1 MNFTST
7 HLWKGLL
14 WFAVLCTLGNTF
26 LDVNNWYLG
35 LTYHE
40 ATLSKIFRFCRTI
53 SIASMSGLLFY
64 QQSANKSI
72 RLLFS
77 AMTIAVVAD
86 GFLILANRLQIGMLF
101 FIIVQGL
108 LIWRH
113 SPSILQF
120 WNNKKRAIT
129 PFFICMLLFTTIYT
143 IVIKYLTDPFLQK
156 AILTYALIL
165 VVSVFFASLADLR
178 SEFTKHQAQKILW
191 GMILFFLCDLTVVMP
206 ILFPENDIAMF
217 ARALTGLMYTPAL
230 LLLAS
235 SGKNN

>member
-1 MNFTST
+1 
-7 HLWKGLL
+7 
-14 WFAVLCTLGNTF
+14 
-26 LDVNNWYLG
+26 
-35 LTYHE
+35 
-40 ATLSKIFRFCRTI
+40 
-53 SIASMSGLLFY
+53 MSGLLFY

>member
-1 MNFTST
+1 MERLALVRSFMYNGQYFFGCKY
-7 HLWKGLL
+7 WI
-14 WFAVLCTLGNTF
+14 LGH
-26 LDVNNWYLG
+26 
-35 LTYHE
+35 TYHE

-64 QQSANKSI
+64 QQTANKSI

-120 WNNKKRAIT
+120 WKNKKKAIT
-129 PFFICMLLFTTIYT
+129 PFFICAILFTTIYT

-165 VVSVFFASLADLR
+165 VVSVFFASLGDLR
-178 SEFTKHQAQKILW
+178 SEFTKH
-191 GMILFFLCDLTVVMP
+191 
-206 ILFPENDIAMF
+206 
-217 ARALTGLMYTPAL
+217 
-230 LLLAS
+230 
-235 SGKNN
+235 